1 MCTVCISDLVE
12 LAELIKNKKILLYQY
27 QRGERGTKRLI
38 REIGSDPQYNYIVQL
53 SAERANDFFRLVSS
67 LLPSTSAISDTRM
80 DGYMSFN
87 HVVHLLLPLLPLPL
101 LQLREGTSN
110 SLIASTC

>member
-1 MCTVCISDLVE
+1 MMIGCFLCYFSDLVE

-53 SAERANDFFRLVSS
+53 SADRANDFFRLVSDF
-67 LLPSTSAISDTRM
+67 LCGHSTT
-80 DGYMSFN
+80 SFFASS
-87 HVVHLLLPLLPLPL
+87 
-101 LQLREGTSN
+101 QL
-110 SLIASTC
+110 